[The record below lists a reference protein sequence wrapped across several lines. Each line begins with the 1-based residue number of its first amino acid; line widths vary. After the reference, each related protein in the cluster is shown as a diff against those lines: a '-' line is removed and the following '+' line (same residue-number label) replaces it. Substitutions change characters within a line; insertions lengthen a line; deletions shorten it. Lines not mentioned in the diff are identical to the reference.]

1 MPGGKGPRISG
12 LLGGRGP
19 YGGGPLKHI
28 KIKTLVCQT
37 NDLRDAHLMCPGPI
51 LR

>member
-19 YGGGPLKHI
+19 YGGGPLKPI
-28 KIKTLVCQT
+28 KIKTLVWFGLFGEST
-37 NDLRDAHLMCPGPI
+37 IYLLA
-51 LR
+51 